1 MKREAGLVWPPG
13 GHLLSRGRW
22 RGSNTQRRGV
32 RSDQKGKD
40 NQKNMVS
47 GSQEGIPENDAQC
60 QMCQELM
67 AGKDWIWF
75 SVFSKQ
81 RGQRGYYG
89 LLGVCHGLWHKGE
102 LRSGV

>member
-1 MKREAGLVWPPG
+1 MKREAGLGWPPE

-47 GSQEGIPENDAQC
+47 GSQEGKAENDAQC
-60 QMCQELM
+60 QMLPR
-67 AGKDWIWF
+67 AHGR
-75 SVFSKQ
+75 Q
-81 RGQRGYYG
+81 RLDMVQCLQQIKR
-89 LLGVCHGLWHKGE
+89 
-102 LRSGV
+102 